1 VRLVT
6 ARGRAHLVVGILG
19 VLAFLASG
27 LDMHFRHDHLR
38 GLDMAT
44 RLSFRSIHVYLLF
57 SALLNLGFA
66 YGERVHEVMWKRRVA
81 AIGSGFVL
89 IAPLLLGLAFVKEP
103 LASAEHRVF
112 TSFGVYASVVGTV
125 LLTIASAPRV
135 RR

>member
-1 VRLVT
+1 VT
-6 ARGRAHLVVGILG
+6 TRGRAHRVVGILG

-44 RLSFRSIHVYLLF
+44 RLSFRSIHIYLLF

-66 YGERVHEVMWKRRVA
+66 
-81 AIGSGFVL
+81 
-89 IAPLLLGLAFVKEP
+89 FVKEP
-103 LASAEHRVF
+103 LESGMHRVF
-112 TSFGVYASVVGTV
+112 TSFGVYASALGTV
-125 LLTIASAPRV
+125 LLTIASASRV

>member
-1 VRLVT
+1 VT
-6 ARGRAHLVVGILG
+6 ARGRAHRIVGILG

-44 RLSFRSIHVYLLF
+44 RLSFRSIHIYLLF

-66 YGERVHEVMWKRRVA
+66 YGERVHDVKWRARVA

-89 IAPLLLGLAFVKEP
+89 IAPLLLGIAFVKEP
-103 LASAEHRVF
+103 LESVEHRAF
-112 TSFGVYASVVGTV
+112 TSFGVYASVLGTV
-125 LLTIASAPRV
+125 LLTIASASRT